1 MWVRNSTGENIASQ
15 RQRYSDA
22 PVKMKGGHQESPA
35 LGKNLLQKPTPVY
48 KARTPGTAPVS
59 DNQHTSINKECGI

>member
-1 MWVRNSTGENIASQ
+1 MWVRNPTGENIASQ

-35 LGKNLLQKPTPVY
+35 LGKNLLQEQTPVY
-48 KARTPGTAPVS
+48 KVRIAGHRARVRLS
-59 DNQHTSINKECGI
+59 EHHINKECGT